1 MCNESAA
8 VAFSYNFGIPIFTRR
23 PPMNLSWK
31 KAGLATLLI
40 GLAAGIVIGFCL
52 TPGPGVAQEKAKP
65 PAHRYTVVSSEGTN
79 LIAVDNQSHT
89 LFFYTVD
96 HGSEPG
102 ADLKLRG
109 TVDLTKLGESVL
121 KPKLYKK
128 KQKSE

>member
-1 MCNESAA
+1 
-8 VAFSYNFGIPIFTRR
+8 
-23 PPMNLSWK
+23 MNLSWK

-40 GLAAGIVIGFCL
+40 GLAAGILIGFCL
-52 TPGPGVAQEKAKP
+52 TPGPGVAQEKPKMNA
-65 PAHRYTVVSSEGTN
+65 PAHRFTVVSSEGTN
-79 LIAVDNQSHT
+79 LIAVDHQTHT

-109 TVDLTKLGESVL
+109 TVDLTKLGDSVL

-128 KQKSE
+128 KEKRE